1 MPTVGVTFST
11 QSRLFRISERLHIP
25 VNTIVLMSIE
35 MFCNEY
41 EPRVSSAANVT
52 AEATKDPG
60 DGAPPDPLTRQCSWC
75 SRVWDNQKKEWVT
88 SEPIGKV
95 THGMCPECQARLTLG
110 TQ

>member
-1 MPTVGVTFST
+1 VPSVGVTFST

-41 EPRVSSAANVT
+41 EPRVTSAANVT

-60 DGAPPDPLTRQCSWC
+60 VVLPDPLTRQCSWC

-95 THGMCPECQARLTLG
+95 THTICPDCQARLKLD